1 MEEENGTSI
10 FPDGAYLM
18 TEEPIPGW
26 TPDMIRQLYANN
38 NSEYGLAL
46 AYAAASNKA
55 WWVEDDIY
63 GFEKGSPEYNNAVAV
78 MDAWFEI
85 AEELEADII
94 AILRSEDVS
103 IPETGIIHV
112 LRPFMERNGFLDGC
126 GWWIEN
132 DE

>member
-1 MEEENGTSI
+1 MEKQNDTTI

-18 TEEPIPGW
+18 AEEPIPGW

-55 WWVEDDIY
+55 WWAEDDIY
-63 GFEKGSPEYNNAVAV
+63 DFETDSPEYNNAVAV
-78 MDAWFEI
+78 MDAWFKI

-94 AILRSEDVS
+94 AILQSEGVS
-103 IPETGIIHV
+103 IPETGIRYV
-112 LRPFMERNGFLDGC
+112 LQLFMERNGFLDGG

>member
-1 MEEENGTSI
+1 MEKHNGTTA

-18 TEEPIPGW
+18 TEEPIPWW

-38 NSEYGLAL
+38 KTEYGLAL

-78 MDAWFEI
+78 MDSWFEVT
-85 AEELEADII
+85 EELETEIF
-94 AILRSEDVS
+94 AILRSEGVS
-103 IPETGIIHV
+103 IPETGKRYV
-112 LRPFMERNGFLDGC
+112 LQPFMERNGFLDGC
-126 GWWIEN
+126 GWWIEK